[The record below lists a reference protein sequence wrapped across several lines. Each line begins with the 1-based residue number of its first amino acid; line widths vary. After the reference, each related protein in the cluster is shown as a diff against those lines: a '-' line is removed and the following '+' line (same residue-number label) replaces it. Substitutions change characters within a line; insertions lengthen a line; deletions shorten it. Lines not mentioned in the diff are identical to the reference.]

1 MVSLLLLASLL
12 AGILAIYNISAVTD
26 IPFLAGLYATA
37 DVHVDA
43 DVMRHCYR

>member
-26 IPFLAGLYATA
+26 IPFLGGLYAIA
-37 DVHVDA
+37 DIHVDVC
-43 DVMRHCYR
+43 VMRHC